1 MERIVFQPIRTP
13 EGYYI
18 YDQSVNT
25 IFAVFLTTMKNL
37 NQIQDK
43 MMLTIFRWSRFS
55 HMGLLGE
62 KQGYHDTVS
71 IYRNV
76 AALL

>member
-25 IFAVFLTTMKNL
+25 IFAVSPDDYENL

-43 MMLTIFRWSRFS
+43 MMLTILRWSSVFDIWV
-55 HMGLLGE
+55 
-62 KQGYHDTVS
+62 Y
-71 IYRNV
+71 
-76 AALL
+76 